1 MEKKK
6 KISFTKTKIIVCVL
20 CFVIGIGVI
29 AYSIGLKN
37 YNESREDE
45 RVYLT
50 ATVVE
55 VDRDTHRRN
64 GKTVTETTVFVSYV
78 VDGEVVVDTLSN
90 SGGVKEGEEI
100 QVYYY
105 PERPTEIYSVKG
117 DKSTQTMMIGI
128 GCVLI
133 LVAFGALFGKE
144 VKRTEKRV
152 ILGRTV
158 NIPVDED
165 KTDDN
170 ATFVDKD
177 NLNY

>member
-6 KISFTKTKIIVCVL
+6 NKITKQKVIIFIVLLFMGVGMIAGSIIANKI
-20 CFVIGIGVI
+20 
-29 AYSIGLKN
+29 
-37 YNESREDE
+37 NESREDE

-55 VDRDTHRRN
+55 VERDTYRRN

-128 GCVLI
+128 GCIFI

-165 KTDDN
+165 KTDN
-170 ATFVDKD
+170 NITFTDED